1 MKKYIKSIFSVAAAA
16 LIGLSL
22 SASVFAQ
29 TADPVGT
36 KAVSSQTA
44 AEAKE
49 SENKE
54 NTTYIFWDSSKGDDK
69 ADGSAADKAVKS
81 LEKVLSIINKDDS
94 KKDDSN
100 KDDSNKAVAIEQ
112 NSKSTGDAAKVK
124 AGETVK
130 FVVVKCAS
138 ADLTAKESEFIS
150 KNKINVITSS
160 EYEIIINAEKE
171 AAKEDS
177 SKEETADS
185 TKEEEKTDDTGE
197 TKSESSEAKDEGT
210 AAGDNAVTDEKDG
223 TTQNDGASNEDADK
237 SSEDADKNG
246 AASEENTEDKSGNI
260 DKDNTASTENA
271 ENSEKIG
278 ATDNSTQSDQDT
290 SANEATANATSNKM
304 AFKGLKMM
312 SAKINFTVIGNNT
325 ETEAA
330 GNDEEASALALAS
343 EEDTKTAEVDSGDT
357 QEDLRTA
364 DTQAISLLALPG
376 RDLVGGGT
384 QPIKDSD
391 SKDKTSSATSTNG
404 NTTTATAGTGS
415 SNSGSGSENSGKSTG
430 TASAA
435 AGKNLQ
441 LAGGKSTSNKTGA
454 VNTGDT
460 TDIVSIAVVCSLA
473 AASSI
478 ILAVRRTKKHN

>member
-100 KDDSNKAVAIEQ
+100 KDDSNKAVAVEQ

-237 SSEDADKNG
+237 SSENADKNG
-246 AASEENTEDKSGNI
+246 AATEENTENKS
-260 DKDNTASTENA
+260 KY
-271 ENSEKIG
+271 
-278 ATDNSTQSDQDT
+278 
-290 SANEATANATSNKM
+290 
-304 AFKGLKMM
+304 
-312 SAKINFTVIGNNT
+312 
-325 ETEAA
+325 
-330 GNDEEASALALAS
+330 
-343 EEDTKTAEVDSGDT
+343 
-357 QEDLRTA
+357 
-364 DTQAISLLALPG
+364 
-376 RDLVGGGT
+376 
-384 QPIKDSD
+384 
-391 SKDKTSSATSTNG
+391 
-404 NTTTATAGTGS
+404 
-415 SNSGSGSENSGKSTG
+415 
-430 TASAA
+430 
-435 AGKNLQ
+435 
-441 LAGGKSTSNKTGA
+441 
-454 VNTGDT
+454 
-460 TDIVSIAVVCSLA
+460 
-473 AASSI
+473 
-478 ILAVRRTKKHN
+478 